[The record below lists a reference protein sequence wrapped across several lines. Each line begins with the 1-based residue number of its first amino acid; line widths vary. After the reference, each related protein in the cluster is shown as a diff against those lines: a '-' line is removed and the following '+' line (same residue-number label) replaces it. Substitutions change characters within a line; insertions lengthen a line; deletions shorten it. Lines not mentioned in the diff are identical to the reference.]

1 MKFLK
6 YILLFVIIIISF
18 NNIKE
23 GFIADPSILRSD
35 PSKAGSINI
44 RYNKQLK
51 RDNDEGLII
60 DENKMKKF
68 YDYNNRKRSSKKKL
82 IIKKNPENLESTE
95 YMRYENI
102 LSGNLKPRN
111 KKYSHLRKLIIQD
124 LPKDYNLESPEISVK
139 PGKGQKKSSPGYGY
153 ILPKEQAMNQTSY
166 HVKDKI
172 DEEDKLEREMKQYQD
187 SIDEFKQN
195 KIGGTTGVEM
205 CENQNY
211 DKITCNNIGCCEYKE
226 DKCKSKVG
234 KNPCF
239 HG

>member
-6 YILLFVIIIISF
+6 YILLFIIIIISF

-23 GFIADPSILRSD
+23 GFVLDPQLLKSD
-35 PSKAGSINI
+35 PTKAGSINI
-44 RYNKQLK
+44 RYNKHLK
-51 RDNDEGLII
+51 RDNDQGLII
-60 DENKMKKF
+60 DNHQMKKF
-68 YDYNNRKRSSKKKL
+68 YDYNNRKMSKKLSITKD
-82 IIKKNPENLESTE
+82 PENLESTK

-102 LSGNLKPRN
+102 LSGNLKPSN
-111 KKYSHLRKLIIQD
+111 KKYTRLRKIIIQD
-124 LPKDYNLESPEISVK
+124 LPKDQNLESPEISIK
-139 PGKGQKKSSPGYGY
+139 PGKDQKKSSPGYGY
-153 ILPKEQAMNQTSY
+153 ILPKEQSMNQTSY
-166 HVKDKI
+166 HI
-172 DEEDKLEREMKQYQD
+172 EDQINEKEKLEREMKQYED
-187 SIDEFKQN
+187 SIEKFKQK